1 MTALN
6 WPSLALW
13 LVGMLALNAALF
25 RWGRRP

>member
-6 WPSLALW
+6 WPALVLW

-25 RWGRRP
+25 RWGRR